1 MTASLMNRL
10 PAVRGDYG
18 EAVPMARHTWF
29 GVGGPADVIFSPAD
43 ATDLGAFLAACPA
56 DIPVLAV
63 GAGSNLL
70 VRDGGIAG
78 VVIRL
83 GEHMKTIS
91 HDGDIVTASAG
102 ATDADVARYAARNG
116 LAGLE
121 FLIGIPGTVGGGLR
135 MNAGAYGGEFKDI
148 TIRAHGFDRS
158 GTPVMATPAQM
169 GMAYRHTD
177 APADWVFTHAEFRAT
192 AGDTDAIKSRMKDI
206 VSSRGDAQPRGV
218 RTGGSTFANPPGGK
232 AWQEIDSAGCRGMV
246 IGGAQVSEK
255 HCNFLINTG
264 GASAHD
270 IEMLGE
276 TVRQL
281 VSTGGGPRLRWEIR
295 RVGQLADG
303 QPDPQQPS
311 QTTETRTAT
320 KRTGTN
326 RTATKRTGGTSHDG

>member
-1 MTASLMNRL
+1 MTSALINRL
-10 PAVRGDYG
+10 PAVRGDYSP
-18 EAVPMARHTWF
+18 AVPMARHTWF

-43 ATDLGAFLAACPA
+43 AADLGTFLAACPA

-78 VVIRL
+78 VVIRP
-83 GEHMKTIS
+83 GAHMTGIS
-91 HDGDIVTASAG
+91 HDGEIVIAGSG

-148 TIRAHGFDRS
+148 TIRAHGFDRQ
-158 GTPVMATPAQM
+158 GNPVSATPAGM

-177 APADWVFTHAEFRAT
+177 TPSDWIFTHAEFRAR
-192 AGDTDAIKSRMKDI
+192 AGDTTAVKARMKEI

-232 AWQEIDSAGCRGMV
+232 AWQEIDAAGCRGMM

-264 GASAHD
+264 EASAHD

-276 TVRQL
+276 TVRRR
-281 VSTGGGPRLRWEIR
+281 VSARGGPALRWEIR
-295 RVGQLADG
+295 RVGALAEG
-303 QPDPQQPS
+303 QPDPQQTS
-311 QTTETRTAT
+311 AE
-320 KRTGTN
+320 
-326 RTATKRTGGTSHDG
+326 GGSA